1 MNGSE
6 VNLCIYKCIY
16 IYFKNTKG
24 ITSSYV
30 PETGTIKT

>member
-1 MNGSE
+1 MNGPE
-6 VNLCIYKCIY
+6 VNLCIYMCIY
-16 IYFKNTKG
+16 TFQKHKG